1 MLKDEFPSGIDV
13 IYESVGGEM
22 FKTCLNA
29 LGRQGRLV
37 IIGMMS
43 QYGAGWPQE
52 ALKGVPEK
60 LLYKSASLTGFFVIH
75 YAHLFRKHLA
85 QLTRLMMQGQL
96 KVNMDST
103 LFRWVYSMSSAC
115 SDGRCMTMCMLVY
128 LVQAMCKCGR
138 ETGEW
143 SLSTQLRCV
152 SCRGV
157 DAVPDAV
164 EHLQTGRSI
173 GKVYV
178 QIATDL
184 PAHASSRL

>member
-1 MLKDEFPSGIDV
+1 MKDEFPNGIDV

-75 YAHLFRKHLA
+75 YAHLFKKHLA

-96 KVNMDST
+96 KVNMDSAV
-103 LFRWVYSMSSAC
+103 FRWVPLMSSAC
-115 SDGRCMTMCMLVY
+115 TAGRSVTVCMLLS
-128 LVQAMCKCGR
+128 LVRAVHICGR
-138 ETGEW
+138 ETGE
-143 SLSTQLRCV
+143 
-152 SCRGV
+152 
-157 DAVPDAV
+157 
-164 EHLQTGRSI
+164 
-173 GKVYV
+173 
-178 QIATDL
+178 
-184 PAHASSRL
+184 